1 MEQGIRKRDQGEAT
15 SNERIR
21 KEGDGS
27 VDNASET
34 FKGTNL
40 WFLKNL
46 YLNIAIV
53 DERVEEGIDG
63 EEKIKDEESK
73 TKKRRV
79 GGILPLIDRSQIW
92 FEEEDEE
99 EDYHEER
106 NEESDDE
113 ETVLLDR
120 HEEER
125 GMWKRVR
132 LMKTK

>member
-1 MEQGIRKRDQGEAT
+1 MRDQGEAT

-73 TKKRRV
+73 TKKRRA

-113 ETVLLDR
+113 TVLLDR
-120 HEEER
+120 H
-125 GMWKRVR
+125 
-132 LMKTK
+132 